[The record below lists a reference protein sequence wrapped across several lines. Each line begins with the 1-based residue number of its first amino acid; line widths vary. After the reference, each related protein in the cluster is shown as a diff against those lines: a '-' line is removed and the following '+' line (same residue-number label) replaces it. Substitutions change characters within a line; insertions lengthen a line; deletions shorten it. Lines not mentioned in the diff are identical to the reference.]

1 MTGVIVEAGRGK
13 LNPQDVVS
21 FFRNKSDI
29 PAKLTAPPSGL
40 FLERVY
46 YNEADIVYI
55 TKPVINLSQ
64 QYILA

>member
-1 MTGVIVEAGRGK
+1 MTGVMVEAGRGK
-13 LNPQDVVS
+13 LQPSDVVS

-46 YNEADIVYI
+46 YKNDVISYE
-55 TKPVINLSQ
+55 TKPVINLQSSA
-64 QYILA
+64 Y